1 MMFVEVLTTR
11 GSLTERQRDR
21 INTRFIEQM
30 TGHGEDGAEGGAPEE
45 VLQTARGLFQLT
57 FHEADAWF
65 VGAQRIADG
74 QQARFVVRASVP
86 QAWLQE
92 TSAHLIKTMTGIL
105 AEIDGGE
112 RLYEEPHAWIHVV
125 GIADGSIGVF
135 GQPHSGNDIVKL
147 ITKSHRESPKPP
159 SDLPAEK
166 GFDPVCGMTVP
177 WKYAAGTA
185 EHEGVRYAFCSRGCH
200 EVFVEEHPEAA

>member
-1 MMFVEVLTTR
+1 MMFVEVLTTS
-11 GSLTERQRDR
+11 GSLTERQRER

-30 TGHGEDGAEGGAPEE
+30 TGQGEDGAEAAAPEE
-45 VLQTARGLFQLT
+45 VLRAARGLFQLA

-65 VGAQRIADG
+65 VAGQRIGEG
-74 QQARFVVRASVP
+74 QPSRFVVRATVP
-86 QAWLQE
+86 HAWLQE

-125 GIADGSIGVF
+125 GVADGSIGAF
-135 GQPHSGNDIVKL
+135 GKPLSGNDIVKL

-159 SDLPAEK
+159 SDLPPEK

-177 WKYAAGTA
+177 WQHAAGTA
-185 EHEGVRYAFCSRGCH
+185 EHGGVRYAFCSRGCR
-200 EVFVEEHPEAA
+200 EVFVEEHPDAA